1 MKNLGTL
8 KEGTQ
13 IREIAK
19 LIENG
24 TNYDQPNKLFFVHLD
39 EDYAVDNNGCIFQ
52 IITKDDAESIHE
64 EGVGYLRYEGE
75 SGFVYNYA
83 EDSTDFEEDS
93 EELEI
98 YSHCY
103 QQAELLA
110 EDNL

>member
-8 KEGTQ
+8 KEGAQ
-13 IREIAK
+13 VREIGN

-24 TNYDQPNKLFFVHLD
+24 TGFHQPEKLYFVWLD
-39 EDYAVDNNGCIFQ
+39 ENHAVDNTGSIFQ
-52 IITKDDAESIHE
+52 IISKQDAETIHE
-64 EGVGYLRYEGE
+64 EGVGYLRYEGK

-83 EDSTDFEEDS
+83 EDSADFEEDS
-93 EELEI
+93 EDLEI

-110 EDNL
+110 EDEL

>member
-8 KEGTQ
+8 KSQ
-13 IREIAK
+13 IREIGNI
-19 LIENG
+19 IENG
-24 TNYDQPNKLFFVHLD
+24 TGFHQPEKLYFVQLD

-83 EDSTDFEEDS
+83 EDSPDFEEDS